1 MQMETM
7 RTERVT
13 GMKKL
18 TEHVSYVGV
27 QNPGMRIFDII
38 MRTEYGTSY
47 NSYVVKGEKT
57 AVIETVHGDYGK
69 EFLENIAEVADINEI
84 DYVILNHT
92 EPDHAGSLVT
102 LLEANPEIE
111 VYGTAV
117 AVRNLKEIT
126 NREMKS
132 HIVKT
137 GETLDLGDGVEL
149 QFIVAPNL
157 HWPDSMFTY
166 FEKDHVLFSCDVFG
180 SHFCE
185 PEVLDSYVKD
195 PDTLRSERKNYYD
208 CIFGPF
214 KRFVIA
220 GMEKIKDLKID
231 MICTSH
237 GPVLEKYIEET
248 KKDYEEWSKPADLEK
263 TIAIFY
269 VSAYGYTKRMAE
281 KFKEEFEKGGVK
293 TKLFNLVEDDM
304 NEAVEALHTA
314 KAVLFGSP
322 TINQDALKPVWD
334 LISCTEAIGLKTAK
348 RPALTFGSYG
358 WSGEA
363 CRFLDERLRTLKY
376 QVISDGVTCIFK
388 PTAEDEARIAEAAEK
403 MLEAIGE

>member
-1 MQMETM
+1 
-7 RTERVT
+7 
-13 GMKKL
+13 MKKL
-18 TEHVSYVGV
+18 TDHVSYVGV

-47 NSYVVKGEKT
+47 NSYVVKGQKT
-57 AVIETVHGDYGK
+57 AVIETVHESYGK
-69 EFLENIAEVADINEI
+69 EFLENIEEVTPIDQI

-117 AVRNLKEIT
+117 AIRNVKEIT
-126 NREMKS
+126 NRDMNS
-132 HIVKT
+132 HIVKS
-137 GETLDLGDGVEL
+137 GETLDLGDGVVL
-149 QFIVAPNL
+149 NFIVASNL

-166 FEKDHVLFSCDVFG
+166 FEKENVLFSCDVFG

-185 PEVLDSYVKD
+185 PEVLDRYVKA
-195 PDTLRSERKNYYD
+195 PETLRSERKNYYD

-214 KRFVIA
+214 KRFVVS

-248 KKDYEEWSKPADLEK
+248 MQDYRDWSKPAETEK

-269 VSAYGYTKRMAE
+269 VSAYGYTKSMAE
-281 KFKEEFEKGGVK
+281 KFREEFEKKGVK
-293 TKLFNLVEDDM
+293 TKMFNLVEDDM
-304 NEAVEALHTA
+304 DEAVSALHTSS
-314 KAVLFGSP
+314 AVLFGSP

-348 RPALTFGSYG
+348 TPALTFGSYG

-363 CRFLDERLRTLKY
+363 CRYLDERLRTLKY
-376 QVISDGVTCIFK
+376 QVVSDGITCIFK
-388 PTAEDEARIAEAAEK
+388 PAAKDEAQIAEAAK
-403 MLEAIGE
+403 KVLEAIGE